1 MAPPKESNLTNKI
14 SNNAVVLVQRIELDL
29 LQSGLI
35 LLDAV
40 VVCALAVP
48 GPTPVVGGVRAK
60 IRQEA
65 VSPASFNLVLTGLEQ
80 GVSHL
85 GIVDFV
91 GRLISITTSIL
102 AKSDVHTNMFEW
114 SADRGFHGLQWIQLE
129 GHDRH
134 RRNQVLVIRYT
145 DVTELALSLEQLVS
159 ITEVGVT
166 DIWSSNTDAGYWL
179 GNNGIIGGSAL
190 KGKESSNSCT
200 KAVAGNVELVSRVA
214 LERQKDRFL
223 KNGLIFVEKDP
234 LRALDATRRRRKQA
248 IVNLAVDLY
257 LLRLVRPSCGFSE
270 EEKSKD

>member
-1 MAPPKESNLTNKI
+1 MAPPKESNLTNEI
-14 SNNAVVLVQRIELDL
+14 SNNAIVLVQRIEPDL

-65 VSPASFNLVLTGLEQ
+65 VSPASFNLVLTGLEE

-91 GRLISITTSIL
+91 GRLISLISPIL

-114 SADRGFHGLQWIQLE
+114 SADRGFHGLQRIQLE

-134 RRNQVLVIRYT
+134 SRNQVLVIRYT

-159 ITEVGVT
+159 ITKVGVT
-166 DIWSSNTDAGYWL
+166 DIWSSNTDAGYRL

-200 KAVAGNVELVSRVA
+200 KAVAGNVELVP
-214 LERQKDRFL
+214 
-223 KNGLIFVEKDP
+223 G
-234 LRALDATRRRRKQA
+234 
-248 IVNLAVDLY
+248 
-257 LLRLVRPSCGFSE
+257 LRLSARRTDF
-270 EEKSKD
+270 